1 MATKKKT
8 VKPVE
13 EVKEEVKE
21 NIFMKVANEFQ
32 PVTTDVD
39 IFGQTV
45 TVRSRLSIEDMASV
59 VNLIVEM
66 CTDNVSREI
75 KWELQ
80 DYLTKLVI
88 CAAYCGIDVPSD
100 LNVGYN
106 ATCGHDRMYDL
117 IRDYIDDE
125 QIVNI
130 WSSVDK
136 KLMARQ
142 DLNTATSVQRLNE
155 MLTRV
160 DELMNMISVMSDGF
174 DSDDAVKAIAQLS
187 AFASGQ

>member
-8 VKPVE
+8 VKPS
-13 EVKEEVKE
+13 EEVKE
-21 NIFMKVANEFQ
+21 NVFELVAKGF
-32 PVTTDVD
+32 PARTTDVD
-39 IFGQTV
+39 IGGTTV
-45 TVRSRLSIEDMASV
+45 SVSSRLSIEDMSSV

-66 CTDNVSREI
+66 CTDNATREI

-88 CAAYCGIDVPSD
+88 CAAYCGIDVPGD

-106 ATCGHDRMYDL
+106 ATCGTDRMYDL
-117 IRDYIDDE
+117 ISEYIDSE
-125 QIVNI
+125 QLNNI
-130 WSSVDK
+130 WHSVAA
-136 KLMARQ
+136 KLKARQ

>member
-8 VKPVE
+8 AKPAE
-13 EVKEEVKE
+13 EIKEVKE
-21 NIFMKVANEFQ
+21 NLFELIAKGFPAGM
-32 PVTTDVD
+32 TDVD
-39 IFGQTV
+39 IGGTTV
-45 TVRSRLSIEDMASV
+45 SVSSRLSIEDMSAV

-66 CTDNVSREI
+66 CTDNATREI

-88 CAAYCGIDVPSD
+88 CAAYCGIDVPGD
-100 LNVGYN
+100 LNAGYN
-106 ATCGHDRMYDL
+106 ATCGTDRLYDM
-117 IRDYIDDE
+117 IKDYIDDE
-125 QIVNI
+125 QLNNI
-130 WSSVDK
+130 WHSVAA
-136 KLMARQ
+136 KLKARQ

>member
-8 VKPVE
+8 AKPVE

-75 KWELQ
+75 KWELC
-80 DYLTKLVI
+80 DYLTRLVI

-100 LNVGYN
+100 LNAGYN

-130 WSSVDK
+130 WSSVEK

-155 MLTRV
+155 MINRM
-160 DELMNMISVMSDGF
+160 DELMNMITGVSEGF
-174 DSDDAVKAIAQLS
+174 DSEEAIKAIGQLS
-187 AFASGQ
+187 AFAAGQ